1 MVSNVNLVKS
11 LEASIIVE
19 GPDRALHNVSQ
30 SRTLGR
36 GKLPFE
42 TKLLC
47 DVLHIGEHLSN
58 LERAE

>member
-1 MVSNVNLVKS
+1 MVSSVNLVKS
-11 LEASIIVE
+11 LEASIIVD
-19 GPDRALHNVSQ
+19 GPDRALHHVSRSYQ
-30 SRTLGR
+30 LGR

-47 DVLHIGEHLSN
+47 DILHIGEHLSN